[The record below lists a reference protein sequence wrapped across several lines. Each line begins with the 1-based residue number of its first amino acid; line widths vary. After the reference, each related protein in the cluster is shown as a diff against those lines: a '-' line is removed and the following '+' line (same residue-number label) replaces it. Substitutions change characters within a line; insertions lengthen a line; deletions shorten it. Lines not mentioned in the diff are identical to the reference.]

1 MMKENKKNV
10 GNVDTTRTRLTRK
23 SQSQTKMRMY
33 QVEMQGAWEAKMKL
47 EKVLRR
53 HLKFQWSLGNEEI
66 GSFQWLLKKYLRTFI
81 KYK

>member
-1 MMKENKKNV
+1 MKENKKNV

-53 HLKFQWSLGNEEI
+53 HLKFQ
-66 GSFQWLLKKYLRTFI
+66 
-81 KYK
+81 